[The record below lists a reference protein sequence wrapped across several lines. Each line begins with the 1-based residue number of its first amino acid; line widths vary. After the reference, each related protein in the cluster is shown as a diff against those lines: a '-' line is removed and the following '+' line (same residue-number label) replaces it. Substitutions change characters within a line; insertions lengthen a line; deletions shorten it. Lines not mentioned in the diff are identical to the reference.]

1 MEKIVLKNTSQTGEI
16 DIGNDCLK
24 TYLPSLTAGQRNF
37 VLTDENVAALHADFF
52 QTYFSDSEIF
62 VMPAGEENKNFFHL
76 QRILERMVQVGLT
89 RKSMLFAVGGGV
101 VGDMGGLCAALYMR
115 GIACTQIPTTLLAQ
129 VDSGVGGKTAID
141 CLGVKNAIGA
151 FYQPSRV
158 LIAPR
163 FLQTLPAR
171 EWKCGVGE
179 IVKYAAISAEI
190 FDMLQNNADKL
201 ADEAF
206 LRTLIAPCV
215 RYKAEVVERDEKETG
230 ERKCLNVGHT
240 TGHALELAF
249 GLSHGESV
257 LYGMLLETEMAVR
270 AGVCERQHAERL
282 QRLVKT
288 ALGMQPT
295 SKIVWTA
302 DVIKRLTNNAL
313 SDKKNGEDGKIVM
326 TVAKAYG
333 EWTTF
338 ALDKQAYAKE
348 LSGVAYVCD

>member
-1 MEKIVLKNTSQTGEI
+1 MKNTSRKGEI
-16 DIGNDCLK
+16 DIGNDCLE

-52 QTYFSDSEIF
+52 QTYFPDTEIC
-62 VMPAGEENKNFFHL
+62 VMPAGEENKNFVQL
-76 QRILERMVQVGLT
+76 QHILERMVQVGLT

-115 GIACTQIPTTLLAQ
+115 GISCTQIPTTLLAQ

-151 FYQPSRV
+151 FYQPGRV
-158 LIAPR
+158 LIAPC
-163 FLQTLPAR
+163 FLQTLPER

-190 FDMLQNNADKL
+190 FDVLQANADKL
-201 ADEAF
+201 SNETF

-215 RYKAEVVERDEKETG
+215 RYKAGVVERDETERG

-270 AGVCERQHAERL
+270 AGVCESQYAQRL
-282 QRLVKT
+282 QGLVKT
-288 ALGMQPT
+288 ALAMPPM
-295 SKIVWTA
+295 SKIDLTA
-302 DVIKRLTNNAL
+302 DVAQRLADVAS

-333 EWTTF
+333 EWTTL
-338 ALDKQAYAKE
+338 ALQKSVYAKE
-348 LSGVAYVCD
+348 LAGVAYVCD